1 MEGSQAKEEKKG
13 EEEMKL
19 GMIKFGKSRPAP
31 KAVLVDI
38 TFDDKTGNELFKAG
52 LKLLKSDRDAVIE
65 YVIKKALSYSIKK

>member
-1 MEGSQAKEEKKG
+1 
-13 EEEMKL
+13 MKL

-38 TFDDKTGNELFKAG
+38 TFDHKTGNELFKAG

-65 YVIKKALSYSIKK
+65 YVIKRALLYSVKK